1 MHVPVFLGSARLEI
15 HLDLS
20 FEVLGPLL
28 QSTSTIELGTEPL
41 LGVYQHLPEIVQ
53 LIRRPHHVAFL
64 LLKLQSQLVELG
76 RRCLTDPRAIVT
88 CRRCLTC
95 VAALSRSTTGP
106 PNKPVLL
113 LARLVGQ
120 YCIAGCRLSL
130 SVTLPAGGRAGRWS
144 RGRPATAG
152 SGAWAVGRP
161 TLHGGPVRLQTFR
174 PSNPGGS
181 QEHIYLITN
190 IYNDFVFI
198 FQFQHKGYRVLK
210 FLALFY
216 IFLFYDRPIL
226 HVYNLVET
234 LLFSTLILDSVFND
248 YDVFYRDVN

>member
-28 QSTSTIELGTEPL
+28 KSASTIELGTEPL

-120 YCIAGCRLSL
+120 YCIAGCRLSS
-130 SVTLPAGGRAGRWS
+130 SVTLPAGGLAAGRVGGRPPPGRA
-144 RGRPATAG
+144 RGR
-152 SGAWAVGRP
+152 SGDQHCTVGQYGCKLSVHP
-161 TLHGGPVRLQTFR
+161 T
-174 PSNPGGS
+174 
-181 QEHIYLITN
+181 QEAAKN
-190 IYNDFVFI
+190 IFI
-198 FQFQHKGYRVLK
+198 
-210 FLALFY
+210 
-216 IFLFYDRPIL
+216 
-226 HVYNLVET
+226 
-234 LLFSTLILDSVFND
+234 
-248 YDVFYRDVN
+248 